1 MSDNQQLA
9 KMETGALQRSAE
21 APSVGQMLA
30 AVIEKGVT
38 SENVAAIEKL
48 VGLYERMEDRN
59 AEKAFAAAFVNL
71 QSEMTAVKAC
81 KPVPNNDGTVRYKF
95 APFEEIMEVVAPR
108 LKAHGFTV
116 TFSTDFADGRL
127 IMSCIMQHVGG
138 HSRANKFAVRVGKG
152 PPGSSEA
159 QGDGAANSYAK
170 RFALCNALNILIERD
185 TDGDPRAEGG
195 SITDGQAKSLKARVL
210 ATGSDEARFLKYAG
224 SSTYEAISASKFAQL
239 DELLAKREKTT

>member
-1 MSDNQQLA
+1 MANELTKVESGAMQRPT
-9 KMETGALQRSAE
+9 ETPNVAQI
-21 APSVGQMLA
+21 LA
-30 AVIEKGVT
+30 AFIEKGVT
-38 SENVAAIEKL
+38 SENVNAVKEL
-48 VGLYERMEDRN
+48 VALYEHVEEKN

-71 QSEMTAVKAC
+71 QSEMRGVKAT

-95 APFEEIMEVVAPR
+95 APFEEIMEEVGPR

-116 TFSTDFADGRL
+116 TFSTDFAEGRL
-127 IMSCIMQHVGG
+127 IMSCIMQHTGG
-138 HSRANKFAVRVGKG
+138 HSRTNKFAVRVGKG

-159 QGDGAANSYAK
+159 QGDGAANTYAK

-195 SITDGQAKSLKARVL
+195 PITAAQAADLKRRVA

-224 SSTYEAISASKFAQL
+224 ASTYETIPSGKYTVL
-239 DELLAKREKTT
+239 DDLLAKRERTT